1 MIQEKKIKE
10 YKNLNKLPLTDGQKR
25 LVIAKSNKLVKLRK
39 KVSIEKKAIHI
50 VWDNIYDTG
59 SISLANIDE
68 IHELLENY
76 RQSLEILQ
84 ELKDEIYSV
93 RNEIKSIVLE
103 AKREEKYRQRLNDN
117 LAKEHAEKEA
127 APKMIKFVFT
137 VQEASALQKHLE
149 QFLRDKPDA
158 KKVTIEL
165 ASDHVK

>member
-1 MIQEKKIKE
+1 MIQEKKTKE
-10 YKNLNKLPLTDGQKR
+10 YKNLNKLPLTEGQKR
-25 LVIAKSNKLVKLRK
+25 LVIAKSNKLVKLRR

-50 VWDNIYDTG
+50 VWDNIYDAG

-93 RNEIKSIVLE
+93 RNEIKSIVLA
-103 AKREEKYRQRLNDN
+103 AKRDANFRQRLKAALNK
-117 LAKEHAEKEA
+117 KEDEKEA
-127 APKMIKFVFT
+127 GPKMIKFVFT
-137 VQEASALQKHLE
+137 VQEATALQKHLE